1 MNSPRPRITPSSLAV
16 QLLIGSTALLSAT
29 VQAGATLPFGDGES
43 ISLGLGMRSSFTS
56 QSNGAPNG
64 TDRSSDFNLDNLRL
78 YMGANMGQGITATFN
93 TERRSDGSIQVI
105 DGFGEISFSPEFNVR
120 MGRLLPPGDRQNM
133 DGPFYQLAYDFP
145 GTVSNFYAPSNA
157 VGRDDGL
164 AVWGRVADKKLV
176 YGVGAFQGRNHS
188 GATSASSNQSASLLY
203 AGRLAYNFLDPEPTP
218 AYYEGSTYFGGAG
231 TILTATVAGMSQSAG
246 VGDSTTKSDY
256 RAYNLDLFF
265 ELPVAG
271 GGALNLLGAYYKYDY
286 STSAYAVDF
295 SNGNG
300 ISPPGKAYL
309 LEAGYLFGDKVGIG
323 RFQPFARYQKYDLDA
338 GGTIKHTDVGLHYV
352 IKGSDARL
360 SAFYVKNDESGVGT
374 TGVGT
379 SAIKLAFQLQF

>member
-1 MNSPRPRITPSSLAV
+1 MKSPCLNIPSSSLRR
-16 QLLIGSTALLSAT
+16 QLLIASSVLLSLAA
-29 VQAGATLPFGDGES
+29 QAGTTLPFGDGES
-43 ISLGLGMRSSFTS
+43 ISLGLGLRSSFAS

-78 YMGANMGQGITATFN
+78 YIDASLGQGISATFN
-93 TERRSDGSIQVI
+93 TDRRSDGSIQVI
-105 DGFGEISFSPEFNVR
+105 DGFGEISFAPGLNVR

-157 VGRDDGL
+157 VGRDDGV

-176 YGVGAFQGRNHS
+176 YGIGAFQGRNHTS
-188 GATSASSNQSASLLY
+188 ATSTTSNQSANLLY
-203 AGRLAYNFLDPEPTP
+203 AGRLAYNFLAPEPTP
-218 AYYEGSTYFGGAG
+218 AYYEGSTYFGTAG
-231 TILTATVAGMSQSAG
+231 TILTATVAAMSQSDG
-246 VGDSTTKSDY
+246 VGNSTIKSDY
-256 RAYNLDLFF
+256 RASNLDLFF

-286 STSAYAVDF
+286 STAAYTADY
-295 SNGNG
+295 SGDNG

-309 LEAGYLFGDKVGIG
+309 LEGGYLFGNKVGMG

-338 GGTIKHTDVGLHYV
+338 GGTVKHTDFGVHYV
-352 IKGSDARL
+352 IKGADARL
-360 SAFYVKNDESGVGT
+360 SAFYVKDDQSGTGT
-374 TGVGT
+374 TSV
-379 SAIKLAFQLQF
+379 SSNAIKLAFQLQF